1 MEQRSSTDEKWVTY
15 VFIVFVY
22 TLAVVTDWLS
32 AMLFF
37 LLVLQL
43 AGLLPR
49 YLMFL
54 LAEVVLICD
63 LLVKCPLFDID
74 LAKLKLDPKCV

>member
-15 VFIVFVY
+15 VFILFVY
-22 TLAVVTDWLS
+22 TLAVVSDWLS

-54 LAEVVLICD
+54 LVEVVLLSD
-63 LLVKCPLFDID
+63 LFLKCPWFAID

>member
-22 TLAVVTDWLS
+22 TLAVVSDWLS
-32 AMLFF
+32 AIIF
-37 LLVLQL
+37 LLLLIQL

-49 YLMFL
+49 HWMFIL
-54 LAEVVLICD
+54 VQFVLIGD
-63 LLVKCPLFDID
+63 LLIKCPYFDINIE
-74 LAKLKLDPKCV
+74 KLKLDPKCV